1 MILMEKNVG
10 NELRDEL
17 EREFRS
23 LTDAEKR
30 LLLDEIKEK
39 IIRKRS
45 IAMMESRNCE

>member
-1 MILMEKNVG
+1 MITMEKKTST
-10 NELRDEL
+10 EMHDEL
-17 EREFRS
+17 MREFRS

-45 IAMMESRNCE
+45 IAMMESRD